1 MFPWGPSNEG
11 GKYLS
16 GIMNLKVKLYWP
28 AFIPCELSKLNVF
41 LLEDA
46 EVNDNNNKQTEVD
59 K

>member
-1 MFPWGPSNEG
+1 M
-11 GKYLS
+11 S

-46 EVNDNNNKQTEVD
+46 EVNDNNINNNNNNNNK
-59 K
+59 